1 MSIHGQ
7 QTTAPTG
14 ETKMATCTEET
25 MNKILRDAEF
35 AAAKAAAEY
44 VEPTEEEK
52 AEDWMPYSRET
63 EIRLVVAAAFWKAVA
78 EAKAEI
84 GG

>member
-7 QTTAPTG
+7 TEGPQHG
-14 ETKMATCTEET
+14 ESKMTIYTEET
-25 MNKILRDAEF
+25 MNKIMRDAEF

-44 VEPTEEEK
+44 VEPTEDEK
-52 AEDWMPYSRET
+52 AEDWMPYNREN

-78 EAKAEI
+78 EAKLEI